1 MDVCCLV
8 LLAASHRL
16 PGNVPALD
24 PFQVTVERE
33 PSLKGVWASV
43 SSEVNGKD
51 FGKVRIRF
59 DQGTMDL
66 RVGKE
71 AVGLT
76 YRSRRGILDCMVLGR
91 RVPAIYRF
99 EGNRLLICFGK
110 EGGERPR
117 TFASPPASD
126 HLLLVLVR
134 QRR

>member
-8 LLAASHRL
+8 LLAATHCIS
-16 PGNVPALD
+16 GNVPAPVL
-24 PFQVTVERE
+24 FQITVDRE
-33 PSLKGVWASV
+33 PSLEGEWSSV
-43 SSEVNGKD
+43 SAEVNGKD

-59 DQGTMDL
+59 GQGTMDL

-71 AVGLT
+71 SVGLN
-76 YRSRRGILDCMVLGR
+76 YRSRRGALDCMVLGR
-91 RVPAIYRF
+91 RVPGIYRI

-117 TFASPPASD
+117 TFASPPGSD